1 LLLAEPAISTA
12 GIEGAGKEKPAIS
25 TAGTEGAGEAEPAI
39 STAGV
44 EGTGEAKPA
53 ISTAGKSIGRRS
65 QCEPLAEAIMAKV
78 EVGLSA
84 QRMLARRHKSADF
97 REPRSLENF
106 DFSFNP
112 SIKRAQIYEL
122 AAAQFVR
129 QHRDVLLVGPPGV
142 GKSHLVQAIGLEVLK
157 AGFVVLYRSIFDLVR
172 ELLTQETM
180 AGEAR
185 LLNKYLKPDL
195 LVIDDMGLKILPAK
209 SGEILLEIIMRRYE
223 NRSTMMTS
231 NRPIEEWGKLLSD
244 VPAAGAILDR
254 LLHHAEIIPITGRS
268 YRLQPTKNN
277 RNS

>member
-1 LLLAEPAISTA
+1 MMTNTLKQHLQHLHLSGLLSSLELRLQEAEANRLPHAQFLELLLQDEIN
-12 GIEGAGKEKPAIS
+12 
-25 TAGTEGAGEAEPAI
+25 
-39 STAGV
+39 V
-44 EGTGEAKPA
+44 
-53 ISTAGKSIGRRS
+53 RH
-65 QCEPLAEAIMAKV
+65 
-78 EVGLSA
+78 

-97 REPRSLENF
+97 RESRSLENF

-122 AAAQFVR
+122 AAGHFVR

-142 GKSHLVQAIGLEVLK
+142 GKSHLIQAIGLEVLK

-180 AGEAR
+180 TGEAR

-195 LVIDDMGLKILPAK
+195 LVIDDMGLK
-209 SGEILLEIIMRRYE
+209 ILLEIIMRRYE

-254 LLHHAEIIPITGRS
+254 LLHHAEIIPINGRS
-268 YRLQPTKNN
+268 YRLQPTVKQPPAKSNLTTSFEN
-277 RNS
+277 LQNKT